1 MPAPQ
6 TEVLITVAG
15 SECGRYVFTPGD
27 YVIGRESSCP
37 IHVEADRVSRKHA
50 MLAIDFES
58 AFIEDL
64 GSSNGTFVN
73 GEPVTGRVR
82 LRPNQRIQ
90 VGAASITLR
99 RLKRDVSDLSL
110 APAAALVRRVLPE
123 ELLREKKYD
132 IGRVVAVGG
141 MGEILDAKEA
151 TLDRRVAMKVMLDS
165 PHADDLLRFMNEAR
179 ITGQLEHPNI
189 VPVHELSV
197 DENGQPFYTMKM
209 VRGVTLKKVLER
221 MAAGESAQSS
231 VLSAQNSDPG
241 AKGDTE
247 HCALS
252 TEHFSLPS
260 LLTVFQKVCDA
271 IAFAH
276 SKGVLHR
283 DLKPENIMLGD
294 FGEVLV
300 MDWGLAK
307 VIDPARAASSL
318 VPDAGTR
325 TAVRAAPAD
334 GDTGSMTL
342 DGTVLGTPK
351 YMSPEQARGENESLD
366 ARSDIYS
373 LGAILCQLLTLN
385 PPVEGRNVEEVLT
398 KVARGEFDPPA
409 MATAGAKRLP
419 HLPGGRVPE
428 SLDAVV
434 LKAMSLQPADRYQSV
449 PELQSE
455 IGAYQN
461 GFATEAENAGV
472 ARQLILLVK
481 RNRAMSALAVSA
493 AAIVATIT
501 VVAFQQVEHQRDDAL
516 EARNRAA
523 FEKERAVSALAKSE
537 RSLLMIGDAHE
548 DASRLVSDLLV
559 NIEDGLGN
567 SDGATAL
574 QNARKTVGS
583 YFDEH
588 EPTQHDDDSRHM
600 RSVALNQRGHFLL
613 SQKDFS
619 GAEKAFAESLAL
631 RRSLAADHPADPLWQ
646 HNLAVSFDNLGDTHI
661 ARAKIMEA
669 NHEAAGEEYAK
680 ALPDYRESLAVVKPL
695 AGREDARPVWRH
707 DLAVGYFKVGDTLY
721 RAGDREAALKE
732 LRTGFEV
739 AQKVAASDPEYAK
752 WQATLG
758 LYCLNIG
765 RILATFGEDAEA
777 RDILKKGQAI
787 FERLRER
794 RPLSTS
800 YAEGL
805 RQIEMVLKDIAD

>member
-1 MPAPQ
+1 MIVSLRAASYRGMPAPQ

-15 SECGRYVFTPGD
+15 SECGRYVFAPGD
-27 YVIGRESSCP
+27 YVIGRELSCD
-37 IHVEADRVSRKHA
+37 IHVEADLVSRKHA
-50 MLAIDFES
+50 TLFVEYDG
-58 AFIEDL
+58 AFVEDM

-73 GEPVTGRVR
+73 GQPITERTR
-82 LRPNQRIQ
+82 LRTNQRIQ
-90 VGAASITLR
+90 VGAASISVR
-99 RLKRDVSDLSL
+99 RLNWDVSDLSI
-110 APAAALVRRVLPE
+110 APVAALVRRELPRA
-123 ELLREKKYD
+123 LLHEKKYD

-141 MGEILDAKEA
+141 MGEILEAKEA
-151 TLDRRVAMKVMLDS
+151 AMGRRVAMKVMLS
-165 PHADDLLRFMNEAR
+165 APHTDDVLRFLNEAR

-189 VPVHELSV
+189 VPVHELGV
-197 DENGQPFYTMKM
+197 DEYGEVFYTMKL
-209 VRGVTLKKVLER
+209 VRGITLKVVLDRVLKAEAGALR
-221 MAAGESAQSS
+221 QYPLAA
-231 VLSAQNSDPG
+231 
-241 AKGDTE
+241 
-247 HCALS
+247 
-252 TEHFSLPS
+252 

-271 IAFAH
+271 LAFAH

-307 VIDPARAASSL
+307 VIDPAKAASSL
-318 VPDAGTR
+318 VSDVGMR
-325 TAVRAAPAD
+325 TAVRPAAAD

-373 LGAILCQLLTLN
+373 LGVILHQILTLN
-385 PPVEGRNVEEVLT
+385 PPVEGRSVDEVLA

-409 MATAGAKRLP
+409 KSTAGARRLP

-428 SLDAVV
+428 SLNAVV

-455 IGAYQN
+455 IEAYQT

-472 ARQLILLVK
+472 ARQLVLLVK
-481 RNRAMSALAVSA
+481 RNKAMSALAVA
-493 AAIVATIT
+493 AVLIITAIT
-501 VVAFQQVEHQRDDAL
+501 VVAFQQVGHERDDAL

-523 FEKERAVSALAKSE
+523 FQKERAVSALAKAE

-559 NIEDGLGN
+559 NLEDGLGN
-567 SDGATAL
+567 SGGAAAL
-574 QNARKTVGS
+574 ENARKTVGN

-588 EPTQHDDDSRHM
+588 EPTQQDDDSRHM

-613 SQKDFS
+613 SQKDFA
-619 GAEKAFAESLAL
+619 GAEKAFTASLSL
-631 RRSLAADHPADPLWQ
+631 RRSLAAEHPDDPLWQ
-646 HNLAVSFDNLGDTHI
+646 HNLAVSFDNLGDTHV
-661 ARAKIMEA
+661 AKAKALEA
-669 NHEAAGEEYAK
+669 KHEAAEEEYVK
-680 ALPDYRESLAVVKPL
+680 ALPNYRQSLAIVKPL
-695 AGREDARPVWRH
+695 VERDDARPVWKH
-707 DLAVGYFKVGDTLY
+707 DLAVGYFKVGDALY
-721 RAGDREAALKE
+721 RGGDREAALKE
-732 LRTGFEV
+732 LRVGFDV
-739 AQKVAASDPEYAK
+739 AQKVAESDPDYAK

-765 RILATFGEDAEA
+765 RILATFGQDAEA

-787 FERLRER
+787 FVRLRER
-794 RPLSTS
+794 KPLPAN

-805 RQIEMVLKDIAD
+805 RQIEVMLKEVSE